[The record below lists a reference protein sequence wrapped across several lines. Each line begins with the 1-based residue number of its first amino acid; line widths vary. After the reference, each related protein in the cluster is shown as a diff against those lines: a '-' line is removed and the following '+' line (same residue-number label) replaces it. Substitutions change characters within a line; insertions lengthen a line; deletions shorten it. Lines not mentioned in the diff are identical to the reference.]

1 MTQAL
6 IYLSNREENSLSHV
20 ATVAKFLAKKKKE
33 KSSLKKWIMTV
44 LQTSSILINFI

>member
-6 IYLSNREENSLSHV
+6 IYLSNREKNSLSHV
-20 ATVAKFLAKKKKE
+20 ATVAKFLAENKA